1 MEMKLRPSIRLL
13 TGVLLAILNLAEI
26 IFIAKIK
33 RRKRIYEIIIASLSV
48 SDCLSSLSIAII
60 SLISLSKLWKSA
72 ENLLLTTYIA
82 PFFFILASI
91 FHLILI
97 AVDRV
102 MVVSIPLQ
110 YKTIFTKK
118 RQKIGILLL
127 WIFSL
132 AITIS
137 TYIYYDVSTSGSK
150 IVSIRSDPKIQHN
163 ASLSIPSNRNESL
176 NLKIFLR
183 ESFQN
188 DMQLVLSIVIVASD
202 LFMIFC
208 YSIIIY
214 QMSYKP
220 KIRKTSKSKR
230 NERLPLLCVFVAGV
244 FVIFTLPFAVTRLYL
259 RYVPF
264 WAKYCL
270 SLNSGINSVVYFFHY
285 RFENYQSKD

>member
-102 MVVSIPLQ
+102 MVV
-110 YKTIFTKK
+110 
-118 RQKIGILLL
+118 
-127 WIFSL
+127 
-132 AITIS
+132 
-137 TYIYYDVSTSGSK
+137 
-150 IVSIRSDPKIQHN
+150 
-163 ASLSIPSNRNESL
+163 
-176 NLKIFLR
+176 
-183 ESFQN
+183 
-188 DMQLVLSIVIVASD
+188 
-202 LFMIFC
+202 
-208 YSIIIY
+208 
-214 QMSYKP
+214 
-220 KIRKTSKSKR
+220 
-230 NERLPLLCVFVAGV
+230 
-244 FVIFTLPFAVTRLYL
+244 
-259 RYVPF
+259 
-264 WAKYCL
+264 
-270 SLNSGINSVVYFFHY
+270 
-285 RFENYQSKD
+285 

>member
-118 RQKIGILLL
+118 RQKIGIFLL

-132 AITIS
+132 AITIC

-150 IVSIRSDPKIQHN
+150 IVSIRSDPKTQHN
-163 ASLSIPSNRNESL
+163 VSLSIPSNRNE
-176 NLKIFLR
+176 
-183 ESFQN
+183 
-188 DMQLVLSIVIVASD
+188 
-202 LFMIFC
+202 
-208 YSIIIY
+208 
-214 QMSYKP
+214 
-220 KIRKTSKSKR
+220 
-230 NERLPLLCVFVAGV
+230 
-244 FVIFTLPFAVTRLYL
+244 
-259 RYVPF
+259 
-264 WAKYCL
+264 
-270 SLNSGINSVVYFFHY
+270 
-285 RFENYQSKD
+285 